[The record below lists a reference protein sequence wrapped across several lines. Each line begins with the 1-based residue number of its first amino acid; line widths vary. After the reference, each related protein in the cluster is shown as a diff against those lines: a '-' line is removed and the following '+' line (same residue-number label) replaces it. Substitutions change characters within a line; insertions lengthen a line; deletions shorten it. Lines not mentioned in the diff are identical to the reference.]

1 MCARRPKTARRWCSR
16 RGRGSPWKS
25 SNWAWSPGSRCGT
38 PTGRPGSSARTRSGD
53 AKVRPDVARM
63 RITVL
68 GAGAWGTAIAASRS
82 ARHELVLWGR
92 DAGQCRD
99 IAAARRNQRYLP
111 EIPLPPQ
118 LAIVSGF
125 DAAVS
130 AAELLLLATPTA
142 ALGEMLTRL
151 APLRKPVVWLCK
163 GFEPQSAELPHQIAA
178 RLLAPGSAYGAL
190 SGPSFALEVAR
201 GLPTALTLAS
211 ADADFS
217 QATARALHG
226 PRLRVYFSSDIA
238 GVEIGGAVKNVMAI
252 ATGIADGLGLG
263 ANARAALITRGLAE
277 ITRLGVRLGG
287 RPETFTGLTG
297 AGDLILTC
305 TGELSRNR
313 RVGLGMA
320 EGKRLDE
327 ILRELGHVAE
337 GVLTAAAVEKR
348 ASQLGI
354 EMPITRSVCAVLFGG
369 VSPRDAVEQ
378 LLARDPKG
386 ES

>member
-1 MCARRPKTARRWCSR
+1 
-16 RGRGSPWKS
+16 
-25 SNWAWSPGSRCGT
+25 
-38 PTGRPGSSARTRSGD
+38 
-53 AKVRPDVARM
+53 M

-68 GAGAWGTAIAASRS
+68 GAGAWGTAIAASLS

-313 RVGLGMA
+313 RVGLGLA
-320 EGKRLDE
+320 EGKGLDE

-348 ASQLGI
+348 ALQLGI

>member
-1 MCARRPKTARRWCSR
+1 MK
-16 RGRGSPWKS
+16 
-25 SNWAWSPGSRCGT
+25 
-38 PTGRPGSSARTRSGD
+38 
-53 AKVRPDVARM
+53 
-63 RITVL
+63 ITVL
-68 GAGAWGTAIAASRS
+68 GAGAWGTAIAVSLS
-82 ARHELVLWGR
+82 ARHETVLWGR
-92 DAGQCRD
+92 DPGQCRA

-111 EIPLPPQ
+111 EIELPPQ
-118 LAIVSGF
+118 LAIEPEF
-125 DAAVS
+125 ATAIA
-130 AAELLLLATPTA
+130 AAELVLVATPTL
-142 ALGEMLTRL
+142 ALRDMLARL
-151 APLRKPVVWLCK
+151 APAQKPVVWLCK

-178 RLLAPGSAYGAL
+178 EVLAPGTACGVL

-211 ADADFS
+211 ADAGFS

-226 PRLRVYFSSDIA
+226 PRLRVYFSTDIA

-277 ITRLGVRLGG
+277 ITRLGVKLGG

-313 RVGLGMA
+313 RVGLALAQG
-320 EGKRLDE
+320 EKLDD

-337 GVLTAAAVEKR
+337 GVHTAAAVEKR
-348 ASQLGI
+348 ALQLGI
-354 EMPITRSVCAVLFGG
+354 EMPITRAVCAVLFGR
-369 VSPRDAVEQ
+369 VSPRAAVEQ
-378 LLARDPKG
+378 LLARDPRG
-386 ES
+386 EV

>member
-1 MCARRPKTARRWCSR
+1 
-16 RGRGSPWKS
+16 
-25 SNWAWSPGSRCGT
+25 
-38 PTGRPGSSARTRSGD
+38 
-53 AKVRPDVARM
+53 M

-68 GAGAWGTAIAASRS
+68 GAGAWGTAIAASLS
-82 ARHELVLWGR
+82 ARHEVSLWGR
-92 DAGQCRD
+92 PEECAD
-99 IAAARRNQRYLP
+99 IAAARRNERYLP
-111 EIPLPPQ
+111 EIALPPR
-118 LAIVSGF
+118 LAIEADF
-125 DAAVS
+125 EAAVS
-130 AAELLLLATPTA
+130 AADLVLVATPTA
-142 ALGEMLTRL
+142 ALNEMLGRI
-151 APLRKPVVWLCK
+151 APLQKPAVWLCK
-163 GFEPQSAELPHQIAA
+163 GFDPQSAELPHQIAA
-178 RLLAPGSAYGAL
+178 RVLAPGSPYGVL

-211 ADADFS
+211 ADVAFS

-226 PRLRVYFSSDIA
+226 SRLRVYFSSDVI

-313 RVGLGMA
+313 RVGLGLA
-320 EGKRLDE
+320 QGKKLED

-337 GVLTAAAVEKR
+337 GVHTAAAVEKR
-348 ASQLGI
+348 ARESDVD
-354 EMPITRSVCAVLFGG
+354 MPITRSVCAVLFGG
-369 VSPRDAVEQ
+369 VSPREAVEL

-386 ES
+386 EG

>member
-1 MCARRPKTARRWCSR
+1 MK
-16 RGRGSPWKS
+16 
-25 SNWAWSPGSRCGT
+25 
-38 PTGRPGSSARTRSGD
+38 
-53 AKVRPDVARM
+53 
-63 RITVL
+63 ITVL
-68 GAGAWGTAIAASRS
+68 GAGAWGTAIAVSLS
-82 ARHELVLWGR
+82 ARHEVVLWGR
-92 DAGQCRD
+92 DPEQCRA
-99 IAAARRNQRYLP
+99 IAVDRRNRRYLP
-111 EIPLPPQ
+111 EIELPPQ
-118 LAIVSGF
+118 LTITAGF
-125 DAAVS
+125 AGATA
-130 AAELLLLATPTA
+130 AAELLLVATPTA
-142 ALGEMLTRL
+142 ALREMLARL
-151 APLRKPVVWLCK
+151 APLQRPLVWLCK

-178 RLLAPGSAYGAL
+178 EVLPGGAPCGVL

-211 ADADFS
+211 ADAGFS

-226 PRLRVYFSSDIA
+226 PRLRVYFSTDIA

-277 ITRLGVRLGG
+277 ITRLGVKLGG

-305 TGELSRNR
+305 TGDLSRNR
-313 RVGLGMA
+313 RVGLGLA
-320 EGKRLDE
+320 QGQKLDD

-337 GVLTAAAVEKR
+337 GVHTAAAVEKR
-348 ASQLGI
+348 ARQLGV
-354 EMPITRSVCAVLFGG
+354 EMPITQAVCAVLFGG
-369 VSPRDAVEQ
+369 VSPREAVEQ

>member
-1 MCARRPKTARRWCSR
+1 
-16 RGRGSPWKS
+16 
-25 SNWAWSPGSRCGT
+25 
-38 PTGRPGSSARTRSGD
+38 
-53 AKVRPDVARM
+53 M

-68 GAGAWGTAIAASRS
+68 GAGAWGTAIAVSLG
-82 ARHELVLWGR
+82 ARHEVVLWGR
-92 DAGQCRD
+92 DPGQCRA

-111 EIPLPPQ
+111 EIALPPQ
-118 LAIVSGF
+118 LAIEADFG
-125 DAAVS
+125 AAVS
-130 AAELLLLATPTA
+130 AAELVLVATPTA
-142 ALGEMLTRL
+142 ALREMLARL
-151 APLRKPVVWLCK
+151 APLQQPAVWLCK

-178 RLLAPGSAYGAL
+178 RVLAPGSAYGVL

-211 ADADFS
+211 ADAGFS

-277 ITRLGVRLGG
+277 ITRLGVKLGG

-305 TGELSRNR
+305 TGELSRIR
-313 RVGLGMA
+313 RVGLGLA
-320 EGKRLDE
+320 QGKKLDD

-337 GVLTAAAVEKR
+337 GVHTAAAVEKR
-348 ASQLGI
+348 ALELDI
-354 EMPITRSVCAVLFGG
+354 DMPITRAVCAVLFGG
-369 VSPRDAVEQ
+369 VSPREAVEQ

-386 ES
+386 ET